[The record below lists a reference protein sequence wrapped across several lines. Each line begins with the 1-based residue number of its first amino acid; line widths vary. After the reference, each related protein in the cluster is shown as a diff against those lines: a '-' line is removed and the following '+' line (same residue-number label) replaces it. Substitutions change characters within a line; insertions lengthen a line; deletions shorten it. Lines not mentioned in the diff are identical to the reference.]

1 MSSRS
6 LKVAPEYIN
15 QVKSALR
22 QNRFNSQESLA
33 IKMGISRS
41 TISNFFNGRAVDFQ
55 NFIDICEKL
64 GQDWQEIAYLE
75 DALPAASDRDFTLSQ
90 ESSQPKNGIDIDA
103 LVQEVR
109 EKVKPSIQEWC
120 STMKVL
126 DMTQPIK
133 VSDIYTKVNILEK
146 LTACNHTR
154 IEELEQNVD
163 PYETFD
169 RLGIRKI
176 AIPHADALETV
187 NTYPKLMVW
196 GKPGAGKTT
205 FLKHLAIQ
213 CINEFIQVERVPLY
227 IEFERFV
234 IQDYS
239 NFQQVINEVL
249 LNCEV
254 SVADSNKL
262 LKSGRMFILIDGL
275 DEVKEEDSHRAI
287 KHLESFIKNFHKNQ
301 YVITCRIAGQKFC
314 PDNFVEVE
322 VADFDRE
329 QITQFV
335 SKWFDRCQ
343 IPKKSE
349 RFLKKLYSPTN
360 ASIQELANSPLLLTL
375 MCSVFNDTAEL
386 SSNRFDLYRN
396 AIDILLVKWDT
407 SREKERRKIYKN
419 LSGSGK
425 RDLLSYVAYKTYK
438 NGQSYFTLDTLK
450 EYIADYIRSSPNTVT
465 ERESLLKDSEEI
477 VESIE
482 SQHGLFVKRAA
493 PNIYSFS
500 HLTFHEYFTA
510 RQIAFPS
517 SPPEFDEFL
526 HSLLTHLTDPRWREV
541 FLRVTERVPKAEYII
556 SLIKQRIDQLLAQ
569 DADLQDFLAWVNQKS
584 LSFNAEYK
592 QAAIRAF
599 YINID
604 LEVDVERRLGC
615 LIDFT
620 CTCILTCASFLARAL
635 KSDITPSLLNKVLEP
650 ASNLANNPDIDRDNA
665 IAQERVLALQILE
678 SEYWEQIDPDMKQKL
693 QTLKESLPQLD
704 EEYQSL
710 NQWEK
715 THRHNWVAQVKVLI
729 VAGQEISEGHWQSIN
744 EDKQYLLKQYYE
756 ANLLLLDCMK
766 EAYISPEKR
775 QEIEET
781 LLLPVA
787 EIERLQ
793 HLRNINSAS

>member
-1 MSSRS
+1 MSRS
-6 LKVAPEYIN
+6 LRVAPEHIN

-22 QNRFNSQESLA
+22 RNRFSSQQALA
-33 IKMGISRS
+33 TKMGICRT
-41 TISNFFNGRAVDFQ
+41 TISSFFNGRPIDFQ
-55 NFIDICEKL
+55 YFVEICDKL
-64 GQDWQEIAYLE
+64 GLDWQAIDSSEGNLAVG
-75 DALPAASDRDFTLSQ
+75 TKQ
-90 ESSQPKNGIDIDA
+90 SSQPQEQSEPKNSIDIDA

-120 STMKVL
+120 SKMKVL

-146 LTACNHTR
+146 LTARNNTA
-154 IEELEQNVD
+154 IEELEQNID
-163 PYETFD
+163 PNECFD

-176 AIPHADALETV
+176 IIPHADALETV
-187 NTYPKLMVW
+187 NTYHKLMVW

-213 CINEFIQVERVPLY
+213 CINGSIQVERVPLY

-234 IQDYS
+234 IEDYS
-239 NFQQVINEVL
+239 NFQKMIDQTL

-254 SVADSNKL
+254 SVSDTNEL
-262 LKSGRMFILIDGL
+262 LKTGRMFILIDGL

-287 KHLESFIKNFHKNQ
+287 KHLDSFIKHFHKNQ

-335 SKWFDRCQ
+335 SKWFDRWQ

-375 MCSVFNDTAEL
+375 MCLVFNDTAEL

-438 NGQSYFTLDTLK
+438 NGQSFFTLDTLK

-482 SQHGLFVKRAA
+482 SQHGLLVKRAA

-526 HSLLTHLTDPRWREV
+526 HSLLAHLTDPRWREV

-556 SLIKQRIDQLLAQ
+556 SLMKQRIDRLIAH
-569 DADLQDFLAWVNQKS
+569 DADLQAFLAWVNHKS

-604 LEVDVERRLGC
+604 LEIDVERRLGC
-615 LIDFT
+615 LIDFN
-620 CTCILTCASFLARAL
+620 CTCIFTCASFLARAL
-635 KSDITPSLLNKVLEP
+635 KSDITPSLLDKVLEP
-650 ASNLANNPDIDRDNA
+650 ASNLLANNPDIDRDNA
-665 IAQERVLALQILE
+665 IAQERVLALGILE
-678 SEYWEQIDPDMKQKL
+678 SEYWEQIDPDMKEKL
-693 QTLKESLPQLD
+693 QTLRVSLPQLD
-704 EEYQSL
+704 EEHQSL
-710 NQWEK
+710 NEWEK
-715 THRHNWVAQVKVLI
+715 IHRHNWIAQVKVLI
-729 VAGQEISEGHWQSIN
+729 VAGQEISEGHWQTIN
-744 EDKQYLLKQYYE
+744 EDKQHLLKQYYE

-781 LLLPVA
+781 LLLPAA
-787 EIERLQ
+787 EIERL
-793 HLRNINSAS
+793 HHSRSIN